1 MHAMP
6 AKIKIGTRGSEL
18 ALWQA
23 NHVAERIGHDRVEIV
38 IIKTQGD
45 RIQNVSFD
53 KMEGKGFF
61 TKEIEEALLA
71 RTVDLA
77 VHSMKDL
84 PVEETPGL
92 VVAAVLE
99 REDPSDVLLV
109 RDDRRD
115 AARPFGLP
123 AGAVVGTSSLR
134 RAAQIRAIAPD
145 IDVRPLRGNVGTR
158 IRRLAEKR
166 FDAIMLARAGLVRLA
181 PAIDGMTM
189 EPIPLDRFLPA
200 PAQGALALQVRA
212 DDAELIGVIRALDH
226 ADTRRSVTAE
236 RSFLMHFGGGCQIP
250 LGAYARLENGAII
263 LDGVVASRDGITIV
277 RGNVSGSDPERVGAD
292 CAHQLKKQGA
302 DSLL

>member
-1 MHAMP
+1 MP

-23 NHVAERIGHDRVEIV
+23 NHVADRIGRDIVEIV

-45 RIQNVSFD
+45 RIQSVSFD

-84 PVEETPGL
+84 PVEETAGL

-115 AARPFGLP
+115 PARPFGLP
-123 AGAVVGTSSLR
+123 QGAVVGTSSLR
-134 RAAQIRAIAPD
+134 RAAQLTAIVSD
-145 IDVRPLRGNVGTR
+145 VDVRPLRGNVGTR

-166 FDAIMLARAGLVRLA
+166 FDAIMLARAGLLRLA

-212 DDAELIGVIRALDH
+212 DDAALIGRIGGLDH
-226 ADTRRSVTAE
+226 GDTRRSVTAE
-236 RSFLMHFGGGCQIP
+236 RSFLMRFGGGCQIP
-250 LGAYARLENGAII
+250 LGAYARCEGGSIV
-263 LDGVVASRDGITIV
+263 LDGVVASRDGVAVV
-277 RGNVSGSDPERVGAD
+277 RGSARGSDPLLVGED
-292 CAHQLKKQGA
+292 CADQLKKQGA